1 MKEFKK
7 SKQSKTKIP
16 ISFHLLHSTINPRK
30 NKPSKMSDNI
40 PIELQIEIIKK
51 VYDVKI
57 LIRFKSVSKQWKSFI
72 ESSDFVIGHS
82 NRHPQPL
89 TCSIIGYRED
99 TSVSKENYVFFLQ
112 DGKNETLFNVS
123 LSNVI
128 SKNIE
133 KKFCI
138 SKIIG
143 ATHGL
148 VCLYAFHKVY
158 KQWMVIFSN
167 PSIRKSIDFVAPY
180 TQSYVCPTLAFGI
193 RPDTLDP
200 TVVKLTYAKK
210 AMFWIVEF
218 LSLSEGVWNNVIPN
232 GNFPRQT
239 IKFNDSTYVVLDRF
253 VYWVAYELFVADD
266 RDYNKNML
274 ISFDLIE
281 KEFKEIHL
289 PDSLTNEIFEPFQLT
304 VCKLRESLVV
314 CGCIMVDGELQ
325 YCLWVMEDDFCF
337 RKLYK
342 IDANVYRILGFT
354 KSGEAIYE
362 PREEYG
368 KCSTLHVYDPC
379 SQQIKNL
386 GITGIEGSFNMGLY
400 NESILLNDH

>member
-1 MKEFKK
+1 
-7 SKQSKTKIP
+7 
-16 ISFHLLHSTINPRK
+16 
-30 NKPSKMSDNI
+30 MSDNI
-40 PIELQIEIIKK
+40 PIELQMEIIKK
-51 VYDVKI
+51 VYEVKI
-57 LIRFKSVSKQWKSFI
+57 LIGFKLVSKQWKSFI

-89 TCSIIGYRED
+89 SCSIIGYRED
-99 TSVSKENYVFFLQ
+99 TSFFNEKYVFFLD
-112 DGKNETLFNVS
+112 DGKNESLFNVS
-123 LSNVI
+123 VSNVI

-133 KKFCI
+133 QKFSI

-148 VCLYAFHKVY
+148 VCLYGFHKVY

-167 PSIRKSIDFVAPY
+167 PSIRKSIGIVAPY
-180 TQSYVCPTLAFGI
+180 TESNICPTLAFGI

-200 TVVKLTYAKK
+200 TVLKLTYAKN
-210 AMFWIVEF
+210 AMFWVVEVF
-218 LSLSEGVWNNVIPN
+218 SLSAGVWNNVNPN
-232 GNFPRQT
+232 ANCPRET

-253 VYWVAYELFVADD
+253 VYWVAYELIVADD

-274 ISFDLIE
+274 ISFDLIT

-289 PDSLTNEIFEPFQLT
+289 PDSLTNEIFEPFLLT

-314 CGCIMVDGELQ
+314 CGCIMIDGALQ
-325 YCLWVMEDDFCF
+325 CGLWIMQDDFSF
-337 RKLYK
+337 RKLYT
-342 IDANVYRILGFT
+342 IDANIYRILGFT
-354 KSGEAIYE
+354 KSGEAIFE
-362 PREEYG
+362 PREDYG

-386 GITGIEGSFNMGLY
+386 GIIGVEGSFIMGLY
-400 NESILLNDH
+400 NESILLNDQ